1 MERWYRLVTSRR
13 RDKLRELAECFH
25 AFSRRRLT
33 VLSWYRY
40 GVNQGLDGRDS
51 NGLVMGGACASS
63 SRVSVELYD
72 STRSERGEGGLVMS
86 GSDER
91 SDLSL
96 IHISEPTRRTPISYA
111 VFCLKK

>member
-25 AFSRRRLT
+25 AFSRRRRT
-33 VLSWYRY
+33 VLSWCRY

-72 STRSERGEGGLVMS
+72 STRSERVVGGDGGTVLFHDYKS
-86 GSDER
+86 KNEIFR
-91 SDLSL
+91 
-96 IHISEPTRRTPISYA
+96 
-111 VFCLKK
+111 F